1 MLQVEMI
8 ESILIVSDNQVTTS
22 ADGEWYE
29 PGFNIMTPLEIEFPV
44 SDQLVLRIR
53 KRADSTGTTFSNI
66 STNTVSATV
75 TDPTNGRAVPFSV
88 ANLDS
93 THITLTITNS
103 LVMADPVVRIRTMDI
118 LIKDSSDDDFLTF
131 RVLVDDQNKPLHYI
145 FVESSDMNQRIS
157 SSIQG
162 RSIYL
167 SVKAGSD
174 HYLLFSP
181 YASLKETTLDKANFS
196 YPLNT
201 IFYKRQ
207 DSYNNEDYSF
217 SISAYSDTFMKD
229 VVSVMN
235 LPSYNKAGVLLVD
248 RKIYKDI
255 TENSVNPYVEINV
268 NGELSGISDTFRIN
282 FKI

>member
-1 MLQVEMI
+1 MLQVKMV
-8 ESILIVSDNQVTTS
+8 ESILIVSGAQVTTS
-22 ADGEWYE
+22 IDGEWYE
-29 PGFNIMTPLEIEFPV
+29 PGFNIMTPLELEFPI

-53 KRADSTGTTFSNI
+53 KRADATGSTFSSI
-66 STNTVSATV
+66 NTVSATV
-75 TDPTNGRAVPFSV
+75 IDPTNGQAVPFSV

-103 LVMADPVVRIRTMDI
+103 LVMVDPVVRVRAMDV
-118 LIKDSSDDDFLTF
+118 LVKDSSDNDFLTF

-145 FVESSDMNQRIS
+145 FVESNNMNQRIS
-157 SSIQG
+157 SSVQG
-162 RSIYL
+162 RSAYL

-181 YASLKETTLDKANFS
+181 YSSLKETTLEKANFS

-217 SISAYSDTFMKD
+217 SISVYSNTFMRD

-235 LPSYNKAGVLLVD
+235 IPSYDKAGVLLVD

-255 TENSVNPYVEINV
+255 IENGVNPYVEINV
-268 NGELSGISDTFRIN
+268 VGQLSGVSDTFRIN
-282 FKI
+282 FTI